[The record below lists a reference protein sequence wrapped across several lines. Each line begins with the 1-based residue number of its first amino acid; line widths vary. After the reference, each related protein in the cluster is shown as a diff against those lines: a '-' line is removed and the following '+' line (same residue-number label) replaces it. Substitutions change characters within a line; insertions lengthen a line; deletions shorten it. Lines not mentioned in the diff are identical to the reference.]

1 MAKLLNLLKLRS
13 FVNAGDPAVEVS
25 ISSDTQPRLRI
36 DAGGKYTWGAGGT
49 DAGDTNLYRSAAD
62 TLKTDDA
69 FIATG
74 GLTVK
79 TTEIDTAS
87 ASSGQVLSFNGT
99 KFAPSNPVGGA
110 FVSDTP
116 PSSPVAGQVWF
127 ESDTGKS
134 FVYYD
139 SYWVETSGGR
149 GDTNPVGS
157 VTAFAGATAPAS
169 WLLCYGQAVSR
180 TTYATLFSVIGT
192 TYGAGDG
199 TTTFTVPDMRGRAV
213 AGLDNMGG
221 TDAGRLSIANTLGTT
236 AGAETVTL
244 TSAQSGVPAHSHA
257 NTASF
262 TGTAASHNH
271 TQDAHGHGISDP
283 THAHSIADPGHSHG
297 LNAMGGNPV
306 DNTGVNGYVLTGAS
320 VDVQG
325 GGRGIAAAGTGI
337 GIYGNGTGV
346 TVNGNTATNQATS
359 ITPAGSVTMT
369 NNLNTAAN
377 ASTAHDNMQP
387 TILLNYIIKAL

>member
-1 MAKLLNLLKLRS
+1 VSKFLNLLKLRS
-13 FVNAGDPAVEVS
+13 FSTAADSALEVS
-25 ISSDTQPRLRI
+25 VSSDTQPRLRV
-36 DAGGKYTWGAGGT
+36 DAGGKHTWGDGSAS
-49 DAGDTNLYRSAAD
+49 GDTTLYRSAAD

-139 SYWVETSGGR
+139 SYWVEISGGR
-149 GDTNPVGS
+149 GDSNPVGS

-169 WLLCYGQAVSR
+169 WLLCAGQAVSR
-180 TTYATLFSVIGT
+180 TVYAPLFAVIGT
-192 TYGAGDG
+192 TYGVGDG
-199 TTTFTVPDMRGRAV
+199 STTFTVPDMRGRAV

-236 AGAETVTL
+236 AGSETVTL
-244 TSAQSGVPAHSHA
+244 TSAQSGLPAHSHA

-271 TQDAHGHGISDP
+271 TQDAHGHSVSDP
-283 THAHSIADPGHSHG
+283 SHSHG
-297 LNAMGGNPV
+297 MADMGGNPS
-306 DNTGVNGYVLTGAS
+306 DNSGTNGYVLTGAS
-320 VDVQG
+320 IDTQG
-325 GGRGIAAAGTGI
+325 GFR
-337 GIYGNGTGV
+337 GIYGNYTGV
-346 TVNGNTATNQATS
+346 GVNGNTATNQATS
-359 ITPAGSVTMT
+359 ITPAGTVTMG
-369 NNLNTAAN
+369 NVNNTAADA
-377 ASTAHDNMQP
+377 ASAHSVMQP
-387 TILLNYIIKAL
+387 TIVLNYIIKAL

>member
-1 MAKLLNLLKLRS
+1 MSKFLNLLKLRS
-13 FVNAGDPAVEVS
+13 FSTAADSAVEVS
-25 ISSDTQPRLRI
+25 VSSDTQPRLRV
-36 DAGGKYTWGAGGT
+36 DAGGKHTWGAGGSS
-49 DAGDTNLYRSAAD
+49 AGDTTLYRSAAD

-169 WLLCYGQAVSR
+169 WLLCAGQAVSR
-180 TTYATLFSVIGT
+180 TVYAPLFAVIGT

-199 TTTFTVPDMRGRAV
+199 STTFTIPDMRGRAV

-236 AGAETVTL
+236 AGSETVTL
-244 TSAQSGVPAHSHA
+244 TTAQIPSH
-257 NTASF
+257 NHTQN
-262 TGTAASHNH
+262 SHNH
-271 TQDAHGHGISDP
+271 TQDAHNHTQDSHNHTQNAHGHSISDP
-283 THAHSIADPGHSHG
+283 GHNHSIPANWGGAYNTVGVQLDPTTYAS
-297 LNAMGGNPV
+297 PYYY
-306 DNTGVNGYVLTGAS
+306 NTTTS
-320 VDVQG
+320 
-325 GGRGIAAAGTGI
+325 
-337 GIYGNGTGV
+337 NGTGV
-346 TVNGNTATNQATS
+346 SVVGNTATNIATTATNQANTATNQATTATNQATGGGESHS
-359 ITPAGSVTMT
+359 I
-369 NNLNTAAN
+369 
-377 ASTAHDNMQP
+377 MQP
-387 TILLNYIIKAL
+387 TIVLNYIIKAL